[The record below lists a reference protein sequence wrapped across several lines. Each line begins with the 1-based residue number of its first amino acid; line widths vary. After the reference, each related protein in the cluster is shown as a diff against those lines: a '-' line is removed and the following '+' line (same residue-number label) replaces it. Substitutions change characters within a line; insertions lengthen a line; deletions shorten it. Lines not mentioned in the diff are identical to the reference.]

1 MRQTPYFG
9 PESGGMTLAEIAS
22 SRRQREETMEP
33 TDRLT
38 VTLTAQEWNTLMTV
52 MGEAPFKTVASLIGQ
67 IQSQCAM
74 QDRRRAMMD
83 AVSNG
88 AVPGHAGSFP
98 RVVEP
103 DGAVS

>member
-1 MRQTPYFG
+1 
-9 PESGGMTLAEIAS
+9 
-22 SRRQREETMEP
+22 MEP

-52 MGEAPFKTVASLIGQ
+52 MGEAPFKTVAPLIGQ

-74 QDRRRAMMD
+74 QDRRQAMMD
-83 AVSNG
+83 TMPNG
-88 AVPGHAGSFP
+88 LSRDTGSFP